1 MKRSLLACTL
11 ALSLAF
17 CAQNTAQDV
26 AKNTNQNTAKNT
38 AQYATECSK
47 TNIAPKKMS
56 YKELIT
62 LIKDAKF
69 YLLDG
74 EFNGKKTKAYFIFS
88 DETPS
93 LFVLGVYRDS
103 YKDLD
108 LDTAKFGFE
117 NGLLTLEGTLDGVK
131 FKFRQD
137 ASAKISEIFLV
148 SNEFNVDK
156 DFSSYYYSYYYS
168 MLKIFIPKCNNNLS
182 NEAYTKLNHS
192 ISLGAKST
200 DELKSEILSE
210 LKEEYA
216 SDASQQDETPHY
228 QKDDEYVSIDLIDDH
243 ILLLHVNVNDSTN
256 NGYNGV
262 EDIKMMGYNL
272 KTGNPIPSSF
282 DDVFDKTKKRH
293 LLDFLGK
300 RLINDPSYS
309 DWISPAAF
317 PLTDEPEFYIMPG
330 YVSFAWH
337 IYDISIGT
345 GGELTYLPI
354 KFSDLK
360 QFINPKSEYAYLFK

>member
-11 ALSLAF
+11 ALLLAS
-17 CAQNTAQDV
+17 CAQNTTQDV
-26 AKNTNQNTAKNT
+26 ATNTSQTKNT

-108 LDTAKFGFE
+108 LDTAKFGLE
-117 NGLLTLEGTLDGVK
+117 KGLLTLEGESDDGAK

-137 ASAKISEIFLV
+137 ASAKISEISLV

-156 DFSSYYYSYYYS
+156 DFSSYYYS
-168 MLKIFIPKCNNNLS
+168 MLKIFIPRCNNNLS
-182 NEAYTKLNHS
+182 NEAYTKLNNA

-200 DELKSEILSE
+200 DELKSKILSE
-210 LKEEYA
+210 LKKEYA

-228 QKDDEYVSIDLIDDH
+228 QKDDEYVSVDLIDDR

-262 EDIKMMGYNL
+262 EDITMMGYNL
-272 KTGNPIPSSF
+272 KTGNPIPSGF
-282 DDVFDKTKKRH
+282 DDVFDKTKKRQ

-300 RLINDPSYS
+300 RLINDPDYN

-317 PLTDEPEFYIMPG
+317 PLTDEPEFYITPG